1 MSDTELIRTVEEG
14 LAAVAGVI
22 GSPAFSDYVRKG
34 LEAGNELRYQLT
46 IKDSNQGF
54 VVALGAEKKLP
65 IRSIKT
71 LIRLQ

>member
-1 MSDTELIRTVEEG
+1 MSDTDLVRTVEEA
-14 LAAVAGVI
+14 LATVADVI
-22 GSPAFSDYVRKG
+22 GSPSFSDYVRKG
-34 LEAGNELRYQLT
+34 LEAGTELRYLLT

-71 LIRLQ
+71 LIRLE